1 MSNCCVGVVGIGRM
15 GKPITRHLSRAR
27 FDVCFYDVNPK
38 ARVIGAQRMNSC
50 KELTARADVIL
61 VIVGTDSQVK
71 DCFTGKEGLLGGP
84 ASGKIFVIIGT
95 IHPRTL
101 KAVRTAVKGKGG
113 KVLDAPV
120 VWGEKGAEK
129 GQLVSYVCGDRDS
142 FEKSKKIFSAYSKE
156 VFYLG
161 PSGSGLIAKTANN
174 HLMWTCRFAN
184 FEVLLLARH
193 YYRGDLRTL
202 YRALLAGTGSNRC
215 LERLSGVGGDIPWV
229 DKDIGIVLNMSRHKS
244 FQPLFAR
251 AVKRSLKNRKLIEFN
266 QKGLKWLERRN

>member
-1 MSNCCVGVVGIGRM
+1 M
-15 GKPITRHLSRAR
+15 GKPITNHLSRAS
-27 FDVCFYDVNPK
+27 FDVCFYDTNPK
-38 ARVIGAQRMNSC
+38 ARVGGAKRMNSC
-50 KELTARADVIL
+50 KELTRRADVNL

-84 ASGKIFVIIGT
+84 ASGKIFVIIST
-95 IHPRTL
+95 IDPSTL
-101 KAVRTAVKGKGG
+101 DAVRTAVEAKGG
-113 KVLDAPV
+113 KLLDAPV
-120 VWGEKGAEK
+120 VWGEKGAVK
-129 GQLVSYVCGDRDS
+129 GQLVSYVGGDRAS
-142 FEKSKKIFSAYSKE
+142 FQKCKKIFLAYSKD

-215 LERLSGVGGDIPWV
+215 LERLSGAGGGIPWA

-244 FQPLFAR
+244 FQPVFAR
-251 AVKRSLKNRKLIEFN
+251 AVRQSLKNRELIEFN
-266 QKGLKWLERRN
+266 QKGLKWLERKN